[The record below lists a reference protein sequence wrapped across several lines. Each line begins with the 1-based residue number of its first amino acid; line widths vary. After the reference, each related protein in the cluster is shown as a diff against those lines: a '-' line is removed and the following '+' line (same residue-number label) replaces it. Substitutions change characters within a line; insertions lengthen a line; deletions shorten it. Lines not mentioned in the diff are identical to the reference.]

1 MSDKSETNPWELDE
15 DEVKETNRSSLCSGF
30 TVLHIK
36 DIYVALQGSKEEPA
50 NLFRHTEELSK
61 RKTKKNSMS
70 AISDFLQQRYEIFFN
85 DGTVLKKKDIEKI
98 FTPPKDSQKKTTGPK
113 NKFPKTTHFAERCV
127 ELCWFMQITQP
138 PIYLSARIPDNGMM
152 NTDIFKAYMKSGTKV
167 EYIVWPI
174 MYLHENGPL
183 LTKGIAQPK

>member
-1 MSDKSETNPWELDE
+1 MGTRRR
-15 DEVKETNRSSLCSGF
+15 RSKRNKPFESLQWLYSHAYQGYLRCTAGF
-30 TVLHIK
+30 KRRT
-36 DIYVALQGSKEEPA
+36 A

-70 AISDFLQQRYEIFFN
+70 AISDFLQQRYEIFSN

-98 FTPPKDSQKKTTGPK
+98 FTPPIESQKKTTGPK

-127 ELCWFMQITQP
+127 ELCWFMQLTQP
-138 PIYLSARIPDNGMM
+138 PINLSARIPDDGMM